1 MEHLNITCSF
11 GSFGLTVLVNAHHH
25 RVVVNDMTV
34 FLVQGIALRLR
45 QSQEGGGY
53 SIVFQLRLLTDS
65 ACQCDVT

>member
-34 FLVQGIALRLR
+34 FFGAGN
-45 QSQEGGGY
+45 SPPSASKPGGR
-53 SIVFQLRLLTDS
+53 RLLDCFPITFIDPFR
-65 ACQCDVT
+65 VPV